1 MIGTFLDKKEKR
13 TVSHKEAMEFA
24 KKHKLQYIEV
34 SSKTG
39 ENINE
44 CFNVMHNIICKR
56 IDKQNTNIDTDTDT
70 DIYSS
75 KKQNILQC
83 CKRN

>member
-1 MIGTFLDKKEKR
+1 
-13 TVSHKEAMEFA
+13 MEFA

-44 CFNVMHNIICKR
+44 CFDAMHNIICER
-56 IDKQNTNIDTDTDT
+56 IDKQNTNTNIDIYTDTNANT

-75 KKQNILQC
+75 KKQNIC
-83 CKRN
+83 CKL